1 MKKYNIINNLPIG
14 LDFYNYDKKKVKLYS
29 DWFVNNK
36 LIRVEELTHV
46 IVADTQ
52 FKTWRPDYSEESL
65 TLLSHWFLN
74 NVERELL
81 SENEYEEKKTS
92 FSSEIHVENWDLSLA
107 TYSKIM
113 DVGIYLG
120 DTMIFNNKDLKWEQY
135 TKNKRENNYG
145 HMVIKIR
152 NLEMNPIWLIYILA
166 IKIAKGVRKENGILE
181 IYQIWC
187 NILKDPDWTQKQI
200 K

>member
-1 MKKYNIINNLPIG
+1 
-14 LDFYNYDKKKVKLYS
+14 
-29 DWFVNNK
+29 
-36 LIRVEELTHV
+36 
-46 IVADTQ
+46 
-52 FKTWRPDYSEESL
+52 
-65 TLLSHWFLN
+65 
-74 NVERELL
+74 
-81 SENEYEEKKTS
+81 
-92 FSSEIHVENWDLSLA
+92 
-107 TYSKIM
+107 M

>member
-65 TLLSHWFLN
+65 T
-74 NVERELL
+74 LL